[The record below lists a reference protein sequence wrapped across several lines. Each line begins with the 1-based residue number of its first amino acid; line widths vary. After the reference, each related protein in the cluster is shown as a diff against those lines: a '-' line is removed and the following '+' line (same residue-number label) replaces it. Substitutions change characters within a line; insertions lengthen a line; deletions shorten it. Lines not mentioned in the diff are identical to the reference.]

1 MDASMASTSKF
12 QTPVMQAFIRG
23 TSASNNK
30 QLPTTATTNQKT
42 SKQGLPAHHQME
54 QLMLRDDGTFM
65 ADRESSGEILFL
77 MNSKEE
83 T

>member
-30 QLPTTATTNQKT
+30 QLPTTATTHQK
-42 SKQGLPAHHQME
+42 
-54 QLMLRDDGTFM
+54 
-65 ADRESSGEILFL
+65 
-77 MNSKEE
+77 N
-83 T
+83 

>member
-1 MDASMASTSKF
+1 MASTSKF

-23 TSASNNK
+23 TSGTNNK
-30 QLPTTATTNQKT
+30 QLPTTATTNQRNQ
-42 SKQGLPAHHQME
+42 KQGPPAHHQME
-54 QLMLRDDGTFM
+54 QLMLRDDATFM

>member
-1 MDASMASTSKF
+1 
-12 QTPVMQAFIRG
+12 
-23 TSASNNK
+23 
-30 QLPTTATTNQKT
+30 
-42 SKQGLPAHHQME
+42 ME
-54 QLMLRDDGTFM
+54 QLMLRDDATFM